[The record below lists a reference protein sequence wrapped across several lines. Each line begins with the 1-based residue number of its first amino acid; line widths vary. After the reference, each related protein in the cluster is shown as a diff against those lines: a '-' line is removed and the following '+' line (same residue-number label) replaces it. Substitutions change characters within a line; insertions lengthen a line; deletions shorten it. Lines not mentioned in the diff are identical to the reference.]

1 MSGMTGGADASREV
15 ASDPEDDPDDA
26 AGRLAATLD
35 LDLLPTAELLR
46 RIHDEDARVAA
57 AVAAESAALAAVV
70 DAIAERLA
78 AGGRL
83 FYVGAGTSARI
94 AALDAAE
101 LPPTFGTPPALVQVI
116 AAGGER
122 ALLHAVEG
130 AEDDEEAGRCEVL
143 ERVRAG
149 DAVVGIA
156 ASGTTPFTVAAVE
169 EARQLGALTA
179 AVTARSGSPLAAAA
193 EHVVTPRTG
202 PEVVMGSTRMK
213 AGTAQKLVLNA
224 LSTAVMVRLGRVH
237 SNLMVEMPA
246 TNAKLRARAA
256 RMVELAAEVP
266 AAQAERALA
275 AAEGNVKA
283 AVLVAR
289 GWDVAEAKAA
299 LAAAGGKL
307 RGVLAGARTQAARGP
322 EASSG
327 PAIAGDGAPAPDRA
341 TATVRGGGPSSARDE
356 GGE

>member
-1 MSGMTGGADASREV
+1 MDP
-15 ASDPEDDPDDA
+15 ASDAERDPSA
-26 AGRLAATLD
+26 RLAATLD
-35 LDLLPTAELLR
+35 LDQLPTAEVLR
-46 RIHDEDARVAA
+46 RIHNEDARVAP
-57 AVAAESAALAAVV
+57 AVEAESAALAAAV
-70 DAIAERLA
+70 DAVAARLA
-78 AGGRL
+78 GGGRL

-101 LPPTFGTPPALVQVI
+101 LPPTYGTEPSLVQVI
-116 AAGGER
+116 VAGGER

-149 DAVVGIA
+149 DALVGIA

-169 EARQLGALTA
+169 EARQLGALTI
-179 AVTARSGSPLAAAA
+179 AVTARPSSPLAAAA
-193 EHVVTPRTG
+193 EHAIVPRTG
-202 PEVVMGSTRMK
+202 AEVVMGSTRMK

-266 AAQAERALA
+266 AAEAAAALA
-275 AAEGNVKA
+275 AAKSDVKL

-289 GWDVAEAKAA
+289 GRSVEEARGA
-299 LAAAGGKL
+299 LAAADGSL
-307 RGVLAGARTQAARGP
+307 RRAMSIGERDGEGAR
-322 EASSG
+322 
-327 PAIAGDGAPAPDRA
+327 
-341 TATVRGGGPSSARDE
+341 
-356 GGE
+356 

>member
-1 MSGMTGGADASREV
+1 MPGMSGGADASREGEIDPEGDPE
-15 ASDPEDDPDDA
+15 SDPS
-26 AGRLAATLD
+26 GRLAATLD
-35 LDLLPTAELLR
+35 LDLLRTAELLR
-46 RIHDEDARVAA
+46 RIHDEDARVAV
-57 AVAAESAALAAVV
+57 AVAAESGALAAAV
-70 DAIAERLA
+70 DAVATRLA

-101 LPPTFGTPPALVQVI
+101 LPPTYGTEPALVQVI
-116 AAGGER
+116 VAGGER

-169 EARQLGALTA
+169 EARELGALTV
-179 AVTARSGSPLAAAA
+179 AVTARPGSPLATAA
-193 EHVVTPRTG
+193 EHAIAPRTG

-266 AAQAERALA
+266 AAA
-275 AAEGNVKA
+275 AAAALQAAQGDVKV
-283 AVLVAR
+283 AVLLAR
-289 GWDVAEAKAA
+289 GWDAAEAKAA
-299 LAAAGGKL
+299 LDAAGGRL
-307 RGVLAGARTQAARGP
+307 RPVLAGERPPTAARGL
-322 EASSG
+322 AG
-327 PAIAGDGAPAPDRA
+327 PGSAP
-341 TATVRGGGPSSARDE
+341 DE
-356 GGE
+356 GGG

>member
-1 MSGMTGGADASREV
+1 MSGGADLSREAV
-15 ASDPEDDPDDA
+15 SDAENDPS
-26 AGRLAATLD
+26 GRLAATLD
-35 LDLLPTAELLR
+35 LDLLATAELLR
-46 RIHDEDARVAA
+46 RIHDEDALVAA
-57 AVAAESAALAAVV
+57 AVAAESAALAAAV
-70 DAIAERLA
+70 DAVATRLA
-78 AGGRL
+78 LGGRL

-101 LPPTFGTPPALVQVI
+101 LPPTYGTEPSLVQVI
-116 AAGGER
+116 VAGGER

-169 EARQLGALTA
+169 EARALGALTV
-179 AVTARSGSPLAAAA
+179 AVTARPRSPLAAAA
-193 EHVVTPRTG
+193 EHAIAPRTG

-266 AAQAERALA
+266 AAA
-275 AAEGNVKA
+275 AAAALQAAAGEVKV
-283 AVLVAR
+283 AVLLAR
-289 GWDVAEAKAA
+289 GWDAAKARAA
-299 LAAAGGKL
+299 LEAAGGKL
-307 RGVLAGARTQAARGP
+307 RAVL
-322 EASSG
+322 
-327 PAIAGDGAPAPDRA
+327 
-341 TATVRGGGPSSARDE
+341 GGEPDE
-356 GGE
+356 GGA

>member
-1 MSGMTGGADASREV
+1 MPEMSGGADASRDGE
-15 ASDPEDDPDDA
+15 SDPEGDPESDPS
-26 AGRLAATLD
+26 GRLAATLD
-35 LDLLPTAELLR
+35 LDLLPTADVLR
-46 RIHDEDARVAA
+46 RIHHEDARVAG
-57 AVAAESAALAAVV
+57 AVAAESGALAAAV
-70 DAIAERLA
+70 DAVAARLA

-101 LPPTFGTPPALVQVI
+101 LPPTYGTEPSLVQVI
-116 AAGGER
+116 VAGGER

-169 EARQLGALTA
+169 EARELGALTV
-179 AVTARSGSPLAAAA
+179 AVTARPGSPLAAAA
-193 EHVVTPRTG
+193 EHAIAPRTG

-266 AAQAERALA
+266 AETAAAALA
-275 AAEGNVKA
+275 AAEGDVKL

-289 GWDVAEAKAA
+289 GRGVEEAKAA
-299 LAAAGGKL
+299 LAAAGGSL
-307 RGVLAGARTQAARGP
+307 RRALSGSEAG
-322 EASSG
+322 EV
-327 PAIAGDGAPAPDRA
+327 AP
-341 TATVRGGGPSSARDE
+341 
-356 GGE
+356 